1 VERTLSWMSECRVIL
16 VRYEKKDVNDL
27 GLIQL
32 ACGPHRYRRLHRIG
46 ACESSQN
53 AA

>member
-1 VERTLSWMSECRVIL
+1 VERTLSWLSKCRGLL
-16 VRYEKKDVNDL
+16 VRYDKNAENFL

-32 ACGPHRYRRLHRIG
+32 ACGLLWYRRLHKLK
-46 ACESSQN
+46 